1 MALPVTITIND
12 TPTIGDFSSGLN
24 TILGQGSLWL
34 VAFAGT
40 WNPGDQFAFE
50 IVLPAQTYDFGTGRM
65 TKLVPVSAIT
75 LYNRVHF
82 VAGTYWCGSDN
93 GDATAWEQQA
103 AGAFKIQIANQSQQ
117 PENLLALSSFQG
129 RMALFSR
136 HTTQLWGIDANP
148 SNITQQQVL
157 SNIGI
162 VSPNAAQSLGDSDIL
177 FPSDSGIRSLKVQ
190 TINLNGFISDIG
202 GPVDAIVKSVITAQS
217 TTGIC
222 SAVEPTGNRYMVYF
236 PQDSTYGTFLVLSY
250 FPASKIVA
258 WSTYTT
264 YWSNGMYFTLTALK
278 VFNSAVWFRGYSN
291 TLLPSGGKSFVGTY
305 GSHAF
310 KSTYNNYDNVQAI
323 ATTPWLDL
331 KNPGKRKTS
340 EGVDVVIQGQ
350 WGIYGSMDFNGVN
363 NGATLKKI
371 SDPLNKNSTG
381 VFASAQRGLIPW
393 VDSGY
398 HVQLKAIA
406 NDVANP
412 GNPAILSELV
422 YYFNPGDVKP

>member
-1 MALPVTITIND
+1 MATPVTIPNAWTISGFTGGVD
-12 TPTIGDFSSGLN
+12 AVAGRGPTYDVVIDGSWAVGDR
-24 TILGQGSLWL
+24 
-34 VAFAGT
+34 
-40 WNPGDQFAFE
+40 FAFE

-65 TKLVPVSAIT
+65 TGLVPTSATT
-75 LYNRVHF
+75 LYDRVHF

-148 SNITQQQVL
+148 SNIAQQQVL
-157 SNIGI
+157 SNIG
-162 VSPNAAQSLGDSDIL
+162 VVAPNAAQSLGDSDIL

-202 GPVDAIVKSVITAQS
+202 SPVDAIVKGINAAQS

-236 PQDSTYGTFLVLSY
+236 PQGGTYGVFLVLSY

-264 YWSNGMYFTLTALK
+264 YWANGMYFTLSALK

-291 TLLPSGGKSFVGTY
+291 TILPSGGKSFIGTY
-305 GSHAF
+305 GSYIF
-310 KSTYNNYDNVQAI
+310 RSTYFNYDNVQAI

-363 NGATLKKI
+363 NGGALKKI
-371 SDPLNKNSTG
+371 SDPLNKSSAG

-398 HVQLKAIA
+398 HVQLKAVA
-406 NDVANP
+406 NDTAIP
-412 GNPAILSELV
+412 SNPAILSELV